1 MKESA
6 LIDILAEDGEVILYR
21 KSLRPITGSV
31 TATILLQQIIW
42 HDKRKQRESFYKF
55 KAPCSH
61 KLYKDG
67 DSWTEELGFSN
78 KEFDSAL
85 SKIGTKI
92 TQGMSKDDVLNSEE
106 LNPNFLVIFW
116 TDASR
121 VTWYTLNRD
130 LLGKLLKGIYL
141 VGDERAF
148 TRNVTKGLL
157 PITETPTETPTY
169 TSLSDDKDTPTE
181 QPTQN
186 YVSPKADEPKTP
198 RKARQPQK
206 NGYAND
212 VAPEADKD
220 NTPHQVM
227 FEAIC
232 ICTGWDYKI
241 ITKEQQGQVAQTLG
255 KLEKAGYAIEDLRAF
270 YRNWKYSDW
279 RGKQG
284 QSPTL
289 TQIRAEIGKVKQDDS
304 ALLNGY
310 STATNGNGASMSRRV
325 QVL

>member
-169 TSLSDDKDTPTE
+169 ISLSNDKDTPTE

-186 YVSPKADEPKTP
+186 YVSPKAIEPKTP
-198 RKARQPQK
+198 RKVRTVQK
-206 NGYAND
+206 TGYANPDTGVKTTDIMDAYTEVMGNAEPGAVLNFGQEGKAALSLAQAGWRPSD
-212 VAPEADKD
+212 VTTCFWRMKNSDFWRSKHLPLTSVAS
-220 NTPHQVM
+220 QIG
-227 FEAIC
+227 AIM
-232 ICTGWDYKI
+232 
-241 ITKEQQGQVAQTLG
+241 G
-255 KLEKAGYAIEDLRAF
+255 KGTINQA
-270 YRNWKYSDW
+270 
-279 RGKQG
+279 
-284 QSPTL
+284 
-289 TQIRAEIGKVKQDDS
+289 
-304 ALLNGY
+304 ALSG
-310 STATNGNGASMSRRV
+310 GNGASMSRRV